1 MLRALVFRGQP
12 HKAYC
17 GLLGTAGAYF
27 EEEPGSV
34 MLIFHLAI
42 SPISRKSPGK
52 WLVRMRGA
60 AGGAEQTILVSLAGL
75 APLPKG
81 ELVTDLPF
89 STFRTYM
96 RPP

>member
-1 MLRALVFRGQP
+1 M
-12 HKAYC
+12 
-17 GLLGTAGAYF
+17 AG
-27 EEEPGSV
+27 EDE
-34 MLIFHLAI
+34 
-42 SPISRKSPGK
+42 
-52 WLVRMRGA
+52 GA